1 MNLKFLITLSVISF
15 SFTGFSVS
23 GQTTLPDLLKYSLA
37 HSRDVRKAVLQV
49 QEADYKHK
57 EAVANGFPQITG
69 SASYSLMMFKKFDI
83 PASLYSMVP
92 SQYAPMLDELGN
104 INKVY
109 MASAGAQ
116 VSQLIYSQSYLVGL
130 KASAKASELYE
141 ILKTK
146 SEEDLIDDVA
156 NGYYTAGSLMLQ
168 LETIKKSL
176 QNLTETYRI
185 VELNYKNDM
194 VKETS
199 VNRLKVTITNLEVT
213 RQTIENGI
221 KSQVNYL
228 KALAG
233 MPGDSAISIDTA
245 SFIHDFKATSFA
257 GNFKV
262 EEVPSFQALLKQ
274 SEIYKEQVRLSKA
287 EYYPTLAAYG
297 KFSYASYNIKSS
309 LDTWT
314 PMTTVGLSLSV
325 PIFSSGVNRAK
336 VKQSLIKQTELDE
349 DISQTKDLLKV
360 QYDNSVADYQ
370 SAQKLLEVQKENRE
384 LAQKVYHQT
393 SLQYQEGMAS
403 LADLLNVNSDFLQA
417 DNSFNQQI
425 LNCKTSE
432 IKMLKASG
440 NLKSLINQK

>member
-1 MNLKFLITLSVISF
+1 MNLKFLITLSVLSS
-15 SFTGFSVS
+15 SFTSFSVS
-23 GQTTLPDLLKYSLA
+23 GQTTLPDLLKYSLV
-37 HSRDVRKAVLQV
+37 HSRDVRKAALYI
-49 QEADYKHK
+49 QEADYKYK
-57 EAVANGFPQITG
+57 ETLGNGLPQVTG

-83 PASLYSMVP
+83 PASLYNMIP
-92 SQYAPMLDELGN
+92 SEYAPMLDQLGN
-104 INKVY
+104 IDKLY
-109 MASAGAQ
+109 SASAGLQ
-116 VSQLIYSQSYLVGL
+116 VTQLIYSQSYLVGL
-130 KASAKASELYE
+130 KASKKASELYE

-146 SEEDLIDDVA
+146 SEEDIIDEVS

-176 QNLTETYRI
+176 QNLNEIYRI

-213 RQTIENGI
+213 QQTLENGI
-221 KSQVNYL
+221 HSQINYL

-245 SFIHDFKATSFA
+245 SFIHDFKLNSFA

-287 EYYPTLAAYG
+287 EYYPTLAAFG
-297 KFSYASYNIKSS
+297 KFNYASYNIKSN

-325 PIFSSGVNRAK
+325 PIFSSGVNSAK
-336 VKQSLIKQTELDE
+336 VKQSLIRQAELDE

-360 QYDNSVADYQ
+360 QYDNATSDYQ
-370 SAQKLLEVQKENRE
+370 SSQRLLDVQKENRN
-384 LAQKVYHQT
+384 LALKVYSQT

-417 DNSFNQQI
+417 DNSYNQQI